1 MLEDALTLVLHLQL
15 SEVPIN
21 LELKNQM
28 TAIMPFVDA
37 IKTLL
42 YDCKR

>member
-21 LELKNQM
+21 LELENQV
-28 TAIMPFVDA
+28 TAVTFIDT
-37 IKTLL
+37 IKALL
-42 YDCKR
+42 YNCKR